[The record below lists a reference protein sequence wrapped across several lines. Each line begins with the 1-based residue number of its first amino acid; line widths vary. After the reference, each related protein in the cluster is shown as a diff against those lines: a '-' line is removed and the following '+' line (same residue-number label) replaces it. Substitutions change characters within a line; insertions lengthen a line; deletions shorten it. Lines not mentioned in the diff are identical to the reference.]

1 MFNLNCKQMKKK
13 AFIAAAIILAA
24 LASSS
29 CSKQCACDILLNGE
43 VQGSK
48 VIEKEDGKKC
58 KDYNTTISIAG
69 KESGLKCKNDM

>member
-1 MFNLNCKQMKKK
+1 MKKK

-58 KDYNTTISIAG
+58 KDYNTTATIGG
-69 KESGLKCKNDM
+69 KETGLKCKNDM

>member
-29 CSKQCACDILLNGE
+29 CSKQCACEILLNGE
-43 VQGSK
+43 VQGTK

-58 KDYNTTISIAG
+58 KDYNTTVSIAG
-69 KESGLKCKNDM
+69 KESGYKCKIDM

>member
-24 LASSS
+24 LVSSS
-29 CSKQCACDILLNGE
+29 CSKQCACEILLNGE

-48 VIEKEDGKKC
+48 VIDKEDGKKC
-58 KDYNTTISIAG
+58 KDYNATVSLNG
-69 KESGLKCKNDM
+69 KDSGLKCKNDM